1 MRGDN
6 FIGISLLEHFS
17 GMFEIISGRI
27 LGKVTPEN
35 RKLLKD
41 LNATFY
47 GHAGGFQKS

>member
-1 MRGDN
+1 MGS
-6 FIGISLLEHFS
+6 SLLENFS
-17 GMFEIISGRI
+17 GMFEIISRRI

-35 RKLLKD
+35 RELLKD